1 MLRDIKQLIKN
12 MPNLHKLAGKLIS
25 QQPANAN
32 LRIGLVNV
40 ALIAL
45 WLWLYR
51 GVFPY
56 LGTIFT
62 RQEFR
67 INQIVLLG
75 VLVLVGM
82 QIKKRGMPMRL
93 DRSAQFYTP
102 AIAMVIIGSG
112 LYLLSERFLDIN
124 TLSATLFGLASY
136 GLLGLWMQ
144 PNHWRRGLPA
154 GLLLIGALPFGEHL
168 QTFVGYPVRI
178 LTATIV
184 GDGLAKLGIGTI
196 GVDTILIFENGI
208 SKIDLPCSGVK
219 SLWSGGLFLLAATW
233 IERRSINIHWFLIGI
248 TFIVMLLAANLARVA
263 LLVSIGQIAGWRLLA
278 EMLHVPLGVLGF
290 GAACLLIIVLLRWRV
305 SDQGAA
311 DKLTPDNHPPPARP
325 IWLTPL
331 LGLIILTMALL
342 YTPRPQT
349 ASAHPSSTVQF
360 PADWNAAP
368 WALSSGEQ
376 EWLAS
381 SGVQG
386 AERWRFQYDDLSGS
400 LLFVSSNTWRSHH
413 RPERCFE
420 VYGLQ
425 TDSSYTTLIAGDFP
439 IRVLTLSGEQG
450 KHQLSA
456 AYWLQSADQ
465 TTDDYATRI
474 WDDLTPE
481 RQPWVLVTILF
492 DEVIDPQS
500 RAATALFQSLQE
512 ILEHSFAGGISS

>member
-1 MLRDIKQLIKN
+1 
-12 MPNLHKLAGKLIS
+12 MPREIS
-25 QQPANAN
+25 QLFEKLPFIHKAANRLN
-32 LRIGLVNV
+32 GLRPEYFDLRNCLVNAV
-40 ALIAL
+40 LIAL
-45 WLWLYR
+45 WVWLYR

-62 RQEFR
+62 KQEFR

-75 VLVLVGM
+75 VLILVGM
-82 QIKKRGMPMRL
+82 QIKKRGVPIRL
-93 DRSAQFYTP
+93 DRSAQFYAP
-102 AIAMVIIGSG
+102 AIAMVIFGSG

-154 GLLLIGALPFGEHL
+154 ALLIIGSLPFGEHL

-184 GDGLAKLGIGTI
+184 GDGLAKLGVGTV

-233 IERRSINIHWFLIGI
+233 IERRSINMHWFSIGI
-248 TFIVMLLAANLARVA
+248 AFVVVLLAANLARVA
-263 LLVSIGQIAGWRLLA
+263 ILVAIGQIAGWRLLA

-290 GAACLLIIVLLRWRV
+290 VAACVIVIVLLRWRV
-305 SDQGAA
+305 SDQYPT
-311 DKLTPDNHPPPARP
+311 DKHATDNYTPPARP

-349 ASAHPSSTVQF
+349 ASAHPSSAVRF
-360 PADWNAAP
+360 PADWDAAP
-368 WALSSGEQ
+368 WALSTGEQ
-376 EWLAS
+376 EWLAR

-386 AERWRFQYDDLSGS
+386 AERWRFQYGELSGS

-420 VYGLQ
+420 VYGLK
-425 TDSSYTTLIAGDFP
+425 TDSSYTTLIASDFP
-439 IRVLTLSGEQG
+439 IRVLTLSAEQG

-500 RAATALFQSLQE
+500 SEATALFRSLEE
-512 ILEHSFAGGISS
+512 ILAGSFAGGISP

>member
-1 MLRDIKQLIKN
+1 MLREINRIFE
-12 MPNLHKLAGKLIS
+12 KLPFLNS
-25 QQPANAN
+25 RFRRFDNQPPSEFDLRKCLLNA
-32 LRIGLVNV
+32 I
-40 ALIAL
+40 LIAL
-45 WLWLYR
+45 WFWLYR
-51 GVFPY
+51 GVYPY
-56 LGTIFT
+56 LGTIFSK
-62 RQEFR
+62 QEFR

-82 QIKKRGMPMRL
+82 QVKKRGLTIRL
-93 DRSAQFYTP
+93 DSSAQFYTP
-102 AIAMVIIGSG
+102 AIVMVLIGSA

-154 GLLLIGALPFGEHL
+154 ALLFIGALPFGEHL

-184 GDGLAKLGIGTI
+184 GDGLTKLGIGTV

-208 SKIDLPCSGVK
+208 SKIDLPCCGVK
-219 SLWSGGLFLLAATW
+219 SLWSGGLFMLAATW
-233 IERRSINIHWFLIGI
+233 IERRSINMHWFLIGT

-263 LLVSIGQIAGWRLLA
+263 LLVTIGQVVGWHLFA

-290 GAACLLIIVLLRWRV
+290 VAACSLLLVLLRWRV
-305 SDQGAA
+305 PDRLVVNNRPA
-311 DKLTPDNHPPPARP
+311 DDYTSPIRPA
-325 IWLTPL
+325 WLTTL

-349 ASAHPSSTVQF
+349 ARAHPSSDVEFT
-360 PADWNAAP
+360 ADWDATL

-376 EWLAS
+376 EWLAR

-386 AERWRFQYDDLSGS
+386 AQRWRFRFGELSGS

-425 TDSSYTTLIAGDFP
+425 TDRSYTSLIASDFP
-439 IRVLTLSGEQG
+439 IRVLTLSGDQG
-450 KHQLSA
+450 NHQFSA
-456 AYWLQSADQ
+456 AYWLQSEDQ

-500 RAATALFQSLQE
+500 GAATALFRSLEE
-512 ILEHSFAGGISS
+512 IVDSSFAGGIPQ